1 LLRENA
7 LLVVGG
13 RIFEEGAVFL
23 PHIRVLTGRRP
34 ANCESLKI
42 PGSTFCPP
50 HRKWGG
56 KGGRGGEKGEE
67 KEKKERGE
75 ERFLFKD
82 SDRRTGENNVPRPL
96 RQMSSNI
103 LREIR

>member
-1 LLRENA
+1 MSHESHMKESEIYTQYSSYGRGTVRRGYFDESKIGVSARSVLLDSPHCTEREN
-7 LLVVGG
+7 G
-13 RIFEEGAVFL
+13 
-23 PHIRVLTGRRP
+23 
-34 ANCESLKI
+34 
-42 PGSTFCPP
+42 
-50 HRKWGG
+50 GG

-96 RQMSSNI
+96 RQMS
-103 LREIR
+103 